1 MAMVLLLCSNL
12 DFDGMSNFRDMAS
25 TATRLPPIGLDVSTP
40 RGLAKAFAIGAS
52 ECLADATSLQE
63 GWSDRTGQFII
74 TFHAIELGLKA
85 FLISIGRAEKELE
98 RRPFGH
104 DLVALYN
111 AAVAGGM
118 TLNTPDAKEFIE
130 WINEWHCHGV
140 KIRYLFTAERTLP
153 ICETLFPLA
162 GEIISKTGMIPN
174 PAKP

>member
-1 MAMVLLLCSNL
+1 M
-12 DFDGMSNFRDMAS
+12 F
-25 TATRLPPIGLDVSTP
+25 VS
-40 RGLAKAFAIGAS
+40 RAI
-52 ECLADATSLQE
+52 Q
-63 GWSDRTGQFII
+63 
-74 TFHAIELGLKA
+74 
-85 FLISIGRAEKELE
+85 LE

-162 GEIISKTGMIPN
+162 GEGKLRTIHGSRK
-174 PAKP
+174 